1 MRARKGNDLRE
12 SITRDPFHVRGACPE
27 YEIQRISIVGRPGGL
42 SIGQFEVERN
52 SDAAGDVVLQCE
64 QIADIAVELLRPQM
78 CIRLGIDQLSV
89 DAHFAARP
97 PDASLEHIA
106 DAQLAADLLGVDPF
120 IPVSEGRIT
129 RDHKAVCDA

>member
-1 MRARKGNDLRE
+1 
-12 SITRDPFHVRGACPE
+12 
-27 YEIQRISIVGRPGGL
+27 
-42 SIGQFEVERN
+42 
-52 SDAAGDVVLQCE
+52 
-64 QIADIAVELLRPQM
+64 M

-129 RDHKAVCDA
+129 RDHKAVCDARQIRCYILCDPIGEILLVGVTAEIGERQDDD

>member
-1 MRARKGNDLRE
+1 MISVSRSRVTPFMYAARARSMKSSASAL
-12 SITRDPFHVRGACPE
+12 SV
-27 YEIQRISIVGRPGGL
+27 GL

-52 SDAAGDVVLQCE
+52 SDAVGDVVLQCE

-78 CIRLGIDQLSV
+78 CIRLGVDQLSV

-106 DAQLAADLLGVDPF
+106 DAQLAADLLGVDP
-120 IPVSEGRIT
+120 
-129 RDHKAVCDA
+129 